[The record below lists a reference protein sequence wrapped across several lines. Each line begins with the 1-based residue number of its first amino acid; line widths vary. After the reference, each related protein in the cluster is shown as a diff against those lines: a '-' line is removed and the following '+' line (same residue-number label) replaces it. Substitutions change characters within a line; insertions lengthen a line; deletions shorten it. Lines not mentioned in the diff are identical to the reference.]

1 MPVNIHGKEYYT
13 VVERLKMLK
22 NDFKINYSL
31 TTELLQCDNE
41 RVVVKAT
48 LSIDGNEYTGLAEE
62 TRSANKINKTSA
74 VENGET
80 SAIGRALS
88 SAGYYGTEFCS
99 ANELEGAL
107 AQQEKKLINAL
118 EKVEKKYAK
127 PDAEPDAEHP
137 LADTIKST
145 METISVDESTD
156 EIIDFG
162 KKHKG
167 EKWCEVDEGWLEW
180 VANNNSKYGDK
191 AQKYLDAR
199 QGKILDEEEVPF

>member
-48 LSIDGNEYTGLAEE
+48 LSIDGNEYTGLAEDI
-62 TRSANKINKTSA
+62 RIANMFNKTSA
-74 VENGET
+74 VENGVT

-107 AQQEKKLINAL
+107 AQQEKKLENAL
-118 EKVEKKYAK
+118 EKVEKSMQNLMQIT
-127 PDAEPDAEHP
+127 H
-137 LADTIKST
+137 
-145 METISVDESTD
+145 
-156 EIIDFG
+156 
-162 KKHKG
+162 
-167 EKWCEVDEGWLEW
+167 W
-180 VANNNSKYGDK
+180 
-191 AQKYLDAR
+191 
-199 QGKILDEEEVPF
+199 

>member
-62 TRSANKINKTSA
+62 IRNANKINKTSA

-107 AQQEKKLINAL
+107 AQQEKKLENAL

-127 PDAEPDAEHP
+127 TDADHP
-137 LADTIKST
+137 LVDTIKRT
-145 METISVDESTD
+145 METINVDESTD

-180 VANNNSKYGDK
+180 VAKNNSKYGDK